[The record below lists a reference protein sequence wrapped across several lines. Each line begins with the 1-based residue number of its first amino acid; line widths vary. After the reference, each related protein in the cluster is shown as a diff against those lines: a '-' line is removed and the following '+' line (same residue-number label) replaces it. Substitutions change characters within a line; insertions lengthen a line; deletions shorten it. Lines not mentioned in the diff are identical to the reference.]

1 MGEPAF
7 ARDAAPLFAALG
19 DPTRLRLLTR
29 LSSDG
34 PRSITQ
40 LSERSKVTRQAITKH
55 LEVLRA
61 AGLVRSSR
69 EGRERIWAVTPQ
81 RLSVARHYLDD
92 IERQWED
99 ALDRLKAFVE
109 Q

>member
-1 MGEPAF
+1 MAEPAY

-19 DPTRLRLLTR
+19 DHTRLRLLTR
-29 LSSDG
+29 LSAEG
-34 PRSITQ
+34 PRSIVQ
-40 LSERSKVTRQAITKH
+40 LADKSKVTRQAITKH
-55 LEVLRA
+55 LEVLRG

-69 EGRERIWAVTPQ
+69 RGRERIWEVTPK

-92 IERQWED
+92 IARQWDD

-109 Q
+109 E

>member
-7 ARDAAPLFAALG
+7 ARDAVPLFAALG
-19 DPTRLRLLTR
+19 DHTRLRLLSR

-34 PRSITQ
+34 PRSIVQ

-55 LEVLRA
+55 LEVLRS

-69 EGRERIWAVTPQ
+69 QGRERIWEATPQ
-81 RLSVARHYLDD
+81 RLSVARGYLDEISKLWD
-92 IERQWED
+92 D

-109 Q
+109 E